1 MEEVRHALSEARI
14 SNMQS
19 PTDYTQHGVW
29 SLRLSG
35 KNKAQLF
42 KERKQQLIDQVMME
56 VWSSPALSL
65 Q

>member
-1 MEEVRHALSEARI
+1 MQEVRHALPEARI

-29 SLRLSG
+29 SLCLSG

-42 KERKQQLIDQVMME
+42 KEGKQQLIDREME

-65 Q
+65 R

>member
-1 MEEVRHALSEARI
+1 MQKVRHALPEAGI
-14 SNMQS
+14 SDMQS

-29 SLRLSG
+29 SLRLPG

-42 KERKQQLIDQVMME
+42 RERKQLLVDQVMME